1 MRSIALNE
9 VLIHFPKRPQDS
21 HKGTF
26 GHILNISG
34 SKSYTGAAILSS
46 LSALKIGAGYV
57 TLATVE
63 DAANIIHSF
72 SPDIPTIELKQTE
85 SGTISS
91 DNTNSVIGLSK
102 NFDVISIGSGLG
114 RNEETARFTTEFI
127 KENQKPIVI
136 DADGLNSLSEI
147 GIEKIGGNSVIT
159 PHPKELSRLIDVPV
173 EIILSDRKYY
183 AVETAK
189 SLETIVVL
197 KGHNTVVTDGKSVY
211 INESGCS
218 ALAKAGSGDV
228 LTGMITGLMSQNT
241 NPLFA
246 AILGVYLHGLTGD
259 IAAESLTEY
268 SVLASDL
275 LNFIPNAIKK
285 IL

>member
-1 MRSIALNE
+1 MRSIALND
-9 VLIHFPKRPQDS
+9 VLKHFPKRQQDS

-34 SKSYTGAAILSS
+34 SKAYTGAAILSS

-114 RNEETARFTTEFI
+114 RNEETARFATEFI

-246 AILGVYLHGLTGD
+246 TILGVYLHGLTGD

>member
-1 MRSIALNE
+1 MQSIALKDI
-9 VLIHFPKRPQDS
+9 LKQFPKRPQDS

-63 DAANIIHSF
+63 DVANIVHSYT
-72 SPDIPTIELKQTE
+72 PDIPTISLKQTAN
-85 SGTISS
+85 GTISR
-91 DNTNSVIGLSK
+91 DNTISVTNRSQK
-102 NFDVISIGSGLG
+102 FDVISIGSGLG
-114 RNEETARFTTEFI
+114 KNEETTKFVADFVTQ
-127 KENQKPIVI
+127 NQKPIVI
-136 DADGLNSLSEI
+136 DADGLNSISNSEI
-147 GIEKIGGNSVIT
+147 DKISGKSIIT
-159 PHPKELSRLIDVPV
+159 PHPKELSRLIKVPV
-173 EIILSDRKYY
+173 EIIQSDREYY

-197 KGHNTVVTDGKSVY
+197 KGHNTIVTDGEQIY
-211 INESGCS
+211 INKSGCS

-228 LTGMITGLMSQNT
+228 LTGMITGLLAQT
-241 NPLFA
+241 KNPLNS
-246 AILGVYLHGLTGD
+246 AILGVFLHGLTGD
-259 IAAESLTEY
+259 IAAKSLTEY
-268 SVLASDL
+268 GVLASDL
-275 LNFIPNAIKK
+275 LNFIPKAIKE